1 MLAMD
6 DERWV
11 GLKGGYRMPIDTRI
25 LIKNLES
32 GVDDAAAWDALWEEL
47 HHQGDV
53 GEASYAT
60 VPHLVRIYRES
71 GTIDWRTYAI
81 VSTIELARTES
92 GNPEIPAWMRVDYF
106 QALDELAEL
115 GTEQILKASDQTT
128 STSILG
134 LIAIVKNLRVFGKLL
149 SHYSEEEILEIKQGW
164 EL

>member
-1 MLAMD
+1 MD

-11 GLKGGYRMPIDTRI
+11 RLKGGYRMPIDARI
-25 LIKNLES
+25 LIENLES

-92 GNPEIPAWMRVDYF
+92 GNPEIPGWMNVDYF
-106 QALDELAEL
+106 QALYDLAEL
-115 GTEQILKASDQTT
+115 GTEQILKASDETT

-134 LIAIVKNLRVFGKLL
+134 LIAIAKNLRVFGKLL
-149 SHYSEEEILEIKQGW
+149 SHYSEEEILEMKQGW